1 MFSLSLV
8 SNTRALCFRQE
19 SLKPHAALLRVGLKR
34 WLLFFFRLLVL
45 DSRGRD
51 GLGPHHAEHTPSRPI
66 WAVKQRRARL
76 VLAWVTGWEY
86 RVSKPLFG
94 FRLRFASVRLITT
107 DYTSHTSH
115 ISHTLDYTSHL
126 LHYNV
131 ARKHAPVER
140 ARPLTLF
147 LENDI
152 SDSPETL
159 SGDDASCCSRATW
172 MHWISPGPRGGKSQR
187 WWKHRGRRETLP
199 AAV

>member
-8 SNTRALCFRQE
+8 SRTRALCFRQE
-19 SLKPHAALLRVGLKR
+19 SLKPHAALLRVALKR

-107 DYTSHTSH
+107 DYTSHTHLTSRTH
-115 ISHTLDYTSHL
+115 LTTHLTYYITTLRENTRRLSAPDHL
-126 LHYNV
+126 PYPKVLWG
-131 ARKHAPVER
+131 
-140 ARPLTLF
+140 
-147 LENDI
+147 
-152 SDSPETL
+152 S
-159 SGDDASCCSRATW
+159 
-172 MHWISPGPRGGKSQR
+172 
-187 WWKHRGRRETLP
+187 
-199 AAV
+199 